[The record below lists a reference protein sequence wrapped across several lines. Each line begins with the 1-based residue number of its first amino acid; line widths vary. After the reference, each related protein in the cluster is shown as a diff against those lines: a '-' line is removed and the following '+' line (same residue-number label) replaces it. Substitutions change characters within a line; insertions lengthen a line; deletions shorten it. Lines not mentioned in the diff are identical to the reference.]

1 MTMQSHKPGILGIIV
16 LMLWIGFGI
25 GPKHEE
31 IYVIVLFSVLF
42 TISGLI
48 SAVIWPKT
56 RYLVKAYPLLWV
68 LGFSGWYL
76 RFIVTYQYPPAHYQ
90 LLGIAAAIALALSV
104 IVFVASYFSGV
115 FHDRFQKS
123 Q

>member
-1 MTMQSHKPGILGIIV
+1 
-16 LMLWIGFGI
+16 
-25 GPKHEE
+25 
-31 IYVIVLFSVLF
+31 VLFSVLF